1 MSWDKQTIVLSFVN
15 ATIATLKDL
24 NILYTLTE
32 LGQVQGNGRND
43 DDLGKD
49 AEGDPIPIGR
59 CYPIRKLEYGDVVIL
74 EQMQRTHDCDTDDV
88 ILAFKFEKG
97 KEPKDWPIDITID
110 VEPYEEPLE
119 DYTPLADIEPDPYY
133 DEYPE
138 DDYPCDC
145 DSCNGEEE

>member
-97 KEPKDWPIDITID
+97 KEPKDWQIEITLPD
-110 VEPYEEPLE
+110 PDYVYPPL
-119 DYTPLADIEPDPYY
+119 DNDNIIEPDPYY

-138 DDYPCDC
+138 NDYPCDC